1 MVKGARRG
9 KPRQKTSNKNASNWP
24 VFVCRGLPFRGRTRT
39 GLAPNAVG
47 ANNSEDTGRTI
58 IERSNPAV
66 MRKDPAELVQLIWPV
81 LGVVAAIAV
90 LIAVIF
96 RVRAW
101 LRDDD
106 GSAAADHN
114 LLSQYREML
123 QEGELTEEEF
133 RLIKGRL
140 ASRITGTPS
149 PPGDRPKDS

>member
-1 MVKGARRG
+1 
-9 KPRQKTSNKNASNWP
+9 
-24 VFVCRGLPFRGRTRT
+24 
-39 GLAPNAVG
+39 
-47 ANNSEDTGRTI
+47 
-58 IERSNPAV
+58 

-90 LIAVIF
+90 LVAIIL

-101 LRDDD
+101 LRDNAE
-106 GSAAADHN
+106 GSAEDHN

-140 ASRITGTPS
+140 ASRLTGKPS
-149 PPGDRPKDS
+149 PAGDRPKDS